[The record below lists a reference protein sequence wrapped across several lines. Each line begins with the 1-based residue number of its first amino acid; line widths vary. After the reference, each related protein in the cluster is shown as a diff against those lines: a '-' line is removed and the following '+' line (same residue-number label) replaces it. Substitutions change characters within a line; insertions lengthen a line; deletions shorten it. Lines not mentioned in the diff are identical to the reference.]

1 VVPNPRPSVLLLL
14 RHGQSEWNATGR
26 WQGQADPPLTATG
39 RQQAIEAGA
48 RLRRDGLRFDHIL
61 ASDLTRA
68 ATTARFLATELGHKR
83 RGSIDVELMPAL
95 RERHAGP
102 FQGLTQSEIETQF
115 PGALSN
121 REWPNGYERDDQ
133 IIARLIP
140 ALGNLARNR
149 PGKRLL
155 AVAHGGLIRALDR
168 YLSAE
173 ERPINNLS
181 GRWYELSANP
191 TALAPIQ
198 LIGLKDQNTVE

>member
-1 VVPNPRPSVLLLL
+1 M
-14 RHGQSEWNATGR
+14 
-26 WQGQADPPLTATG
+26 
-39 RQQAIEAGA
+39 EAGA
-48 RLRRDGLRFDHIL
+48 RLRRDGLHFDHIL

-68 ATTARFLATELGHKR
+68 ATTARVLATELGHKR

-102 FQGLTQSEIETQF
+102 FQGLTRNEIEARF

-121 REWPNGYERDDQ
+121 REWPSGYERDDQ
-133 IIARLIP
+133 IIARLMP
-140 ALGNLARNR
+140 ALGDLARNR

-168 YLSAE
+168 YLSAD

-181 GRWYELSANP
+181 GRWYQLSADP
-191 TALAPIQ
+191 APLAAVQ
-198 LIGLKDQNTVE
+198 LIDLEDQSTVE